1 MSAHPVGRP
10 FVKGQ
15 SGNPGG
21 RPRVVAEVRELARAH
36 APEAITELV
45 RLTKEAK
52 SDTARIAAIK
62 ELLDRAY
69 GKATQLVAAENDEP
83 SLNDM
88 NIEELRAGLLADI
101 ERCFP
106 EYRLVRAKRL
116 QVISPA
122 EAVCQ
127 TSQEQGPGGGRLRN
141 QTAR

>member
-1 MSAHPVGRP
+1 MGRP

-69 GKATQLVAAENDEP
+69 GKATQLVTVENDEP
-83 SLNDM
+83 SLTDM
-88 NIEELRAGLLADI
+88 NLNELRAGLLADL
-101 ERCFP
+101 ERIFP
-106 EYRLVRAKRL
+106 EYRFLPSKRL
-116 QVISPA
+116 KVISERTTRPDLA
-122 EAVCQ
+122 
-127 TSQEQGPGGGRLRN
+127 GPGVLGVSSA
-141 QTAR
+141 QDD

>member
-21 RPRVVAEVRELARAH
+21 RPRVVAEVRELARAQ

-52 SDTARIAAIK
+52 SETARIAAIK

-69 GKATQLVAAENDEP
+69 GKATQFVAAENDEH
-83 SLNDM
+83 SLKDM
-88 NIEELRAGLLADI
+88 NLEELRARTIAKFEG
-101 ERCFP
+101 CFP
-106 EYRLVRAKRL
+106 EYRLVRTKRL
-116 QVISPA
+116 NVIS
-122 EAVCQ
+122 
-127 TSQEQGPGGGRLRN
+127 GPGE
-141 QTAR
+141 TA